1 MQFSSP
7 SINKVLTYN
16 YIPDELKCDSNIID
30 NINKTF
36 LQCKYYD
43 NLSNL
48 NICRKLSIIHFNARS
63 IPKNFDSITDYLLY
77 LKINFMII
85 VITESWLTTSNKHL
99 FNIPNYSSEH
109 IVRNNKRGGGVS
121 IFINNN
127 IKYKL
132 IDNLSLSVNDAY
144 DMITISF
151 IYEHIN
157 YLLSGIYKAPIFNI
171 IEFTDIIY
179 NTFNRHLNKSLILT
193 GDFNIN
199 INNHNSHTST
209 KLFIDTLYSLN
220 LIATIT
226 KPTHITN
233 QTNSIIDNIYTN
245 FLSLPLF
252 NGVLLTDISDHLP
265 IFCIFKK
272 NINIK
277 TKNSYKYIRDHS
289 DQKYFKF

>member
-7 SINKVLTYN
+7 SINTFLTYN
-16 YIPDELKCDSNIID
+16 DIPDELKCDSNIID

-36 LQCKYYD
+36 LECKYYD

-48 NICRKLSIIHFNARS
+48 NICRTLSIIHFNARS
-63 IPKNFDSITDYLLY
+63 IPNIFDSITDYLLY

-99 FNIPNYSSEH
+99 FNIHNYSSEH
-109 IVRNNKRGGGVS
+109 ILRNNKRGGGVS

-127 IKYKL
+127 KYKL

-209 KLFIDTLYSLN
+209 NFFIDTLYSLN

-233 QTNSIIDNIYTN
+233 
-245 FLSLPLF
+245 
-252 NGVLLTDISDHLP
+252 
-265 IFCIFKK
+265 
-272 NINIK
+272 
-277 TKNSYKYIRDHS
+277 
-289 DQKYFKF
+289 

>member
-157 YLLSGIYKAPIFNI
+157 YLLSGIY
-171 IEFTDIIY
+171 
-179 NTFNRHLNKSLILT
+179 
-193 GDFNIN
+193 
-199 INNHNSHTST
+199 
-209 KLFIDTLYSLN
+209 
-220 LIATIT
+220 
-226 KPTHITN
+226 
-233 QTNSIIDNIYTN
+233 
-245 FLSLPLF
+245 
-252 NGVLLTDISDHLP
+252 
-265 IFCIFKK
+265 
-272 NINIK
+272 
-277 TKNSYKYIRDHS
+277 
-289 DQKYFKF
+289 

>member
-171 IEFTDIIY
+171 IEFIDIIY

-209 KLFIDTLYSLN
+209 KFFIDTLYSLN

-226 KPTHITN
+226 KSTHITN

-245 FLSLPLF
+245 FLSLPPF

-265 IFCIFKK
+265 IFCIF
-272 NINIK
+272 
-277 TKNSYKYIRDHS
+277 
-289 DQKYFKF
+289 